1 MSVTAIL
8 ACDGL
13 VAALRVAGVIA
24 QISYRL
30 KARALSA
37 APLSPPRIVSWL
49 TRARADRARLPAR
62 VRHARHAPSRV
73 RRRGSLTACLR
84 IR

>member
-8 ACDGL
+8 ACDGV

-30 KARALSA
+30 
-37 APLSPPRIVSWL
+37 
-49 TRARADRARLPAR
+49 
-62 VRHARHAPSRV
+62 
-73 RRRGSLTACLR
+73 
-84 IR
+84 